1 MKIEIN
7 EKKNVKV
14 VIKPWGYEKWIA
26 PGKPNFKYALKEIYL
41 KKGKKS
47 SLQFHK
53 KKEETN
59 YILSGEGILHYS
71 QKKINFKD
79 FLKKGLSEKDI
90 IKIKKNIK
98 KKKLKKGVV
107 FHVKPFYLHRVE
119 AKTNLLMME
128 SSTIELDDVFR
139 VQDDTNRKHGKIKT
153 EHR

>member
-53 KKEETN
+53 KK
-59 YILSGEGILHYS
+59 
-71 QKKINFKD
+71 KK
-79 FLKKGLSEKDI
+79 LI
-90 IKIKKNIK
+90 IFYQVKAFFIIHK
-98 KKKLKKGVV
+98 KK
-107 FHVKPFYLHRVE
+107 
-119 AKTNLLMME
+119 
-128 SSTIELDDVFR
+128 
-139 VQDDTNRKHGKIKT
+139 
-153 EHR
+153 